1 MCERVCVER
10 GVPHVNEPHT
20 HILSL
25 SHTHAHTSE
34 LLQNMIGNAPVALA
48 TTIPQHTATHCNAL
62 QHTATHC
69 NTMQHTETH
78 LSCCRICV
86 EKRGSRSRNDHT
98 ATHCNTLQH
107 TATRC
112 NTPELPQNMSGN
124 APVAPETIT
133 LQHTATRCN
142 TPPHTATHLSCCRI

>member
-34 LLQNMIGNAPVALA
+34 RLQNMIGNAPVALELPYCS
-48 TTIPQHTATHCNAL
+48 TL
-62 QHTATHC
+62 
-69 NTMQHTETH
+69 QHTETH